1 MRRGQLLEIRAER
14 GEVVMTKRIERD
26 PIDEVYGILG
36 TELTTDEII
45 EQMRGPA
52 DLPAESSSPDR

>member
-1 MRRGQLLEIRAER
+1 
-14 GEVVMTKRIERD
+14 MTKSIERD